1 MDKQPEATQTIIF
14 DDMVLEKIAGKTA
27 SEVDGVLSLQGN
39 LIDNL
44 SDRLTE
50 SDRPQSGVDIELDDQ
65 QKTVAIELDAILEYG
80 KRAEEILTKVTS
92 KITSAVTT
100 MTGYRVT
107 EVKLRVKDML
117 TKDEWQ
123 QRQQS
128 SRSKKKK
135 EIGRAHV

>member
-123 QRQQS
+123 QRQ
-128 SRSKKKK
+128 
-135 EIGRAHV
+135 HMT

>member
-107 EVKLRVKDML
+107 EVKLRVNDML

-135 EIGRAHV
+135 DD

>member
-1 MDKQPEATQTIIF
+1 MDKQPETTQTIIF

-135 EIGRAHV
+135 DD

>member
-1 MDKQPEATQTIIF
+1 MDKQSETKKIVTF
-14 DDMVLEKIAGKTA
+14 DDTVLEKIAGKTA

-44 SDRLTE
+44 SDRLTAG
-50 SDRPQSGVDIELDDQ
+50 DRPQSGVDIDLDDQ

-80 KRAEEILTKVTS
+80 KRAEEILTKVTI
-92 KITSAVTT
+92 KISSAVTT
-100 MTGYRVT
+100 MTGYQVT
-107 EVKLRVKDML
+107 EVKLQVKDML

-128 SRSKKKK
+128 SSDKKKK
-135 EIGRAHV
+135 

>member
-107 EVKLRVKDML
+107 EVKLWVKDML

-135 EIGRAHV
+135 DD

>member
-1 MDKQPEATQTIIF
+1 MDKQSETKKIVTF
-14 DDMVLEKIAGKTA
+14 DDTVLEKIAGKTA
-27 SEVDGVLSLQGN
+27 SEVDGELSLQGN

-44 SDRLTE
+44 SDRLTAG
-50 SDRPQSGVDIELDDQ
+50 DRPQSGVDIDLDDQ

-92 KITSAVTT
+92 KISSAVTT
-100 MTGYRVT
+100 MTGYQVT
-107 EVKLRVKDML
+107 EVKLQVKDML

-128 SRSKKKK
+128 SSDKKKK
-135 EIGRAHV
+135 

>member
-100 MTGYRVT
+100 MTGYRVF

-135 EIGRAHV
+135 DD

>member
-1 MDKQPEATQTIIF
+1 MDKQSETKKIVTF
-14 DDMVLEKIAGKTA
+14 DDTVLEKIAGKTA

-44 SDRLTE
+44 SDRLTAG
-50 SDRPQSGVDIELDDQ
+50 DRPQSGVDIDLDDQ
-65 QKTVAIELDAILEYG
+65 QKTVAIELDATLEYG

-92 KITSAVTT
+92 KISSAVTT
-100 MTGYRVT
+100 MTGYQVT
-107 EVKLRVKDML
+107 EVKLQVKDML

-128 SRSKKKK
+128 SSDKKKK
-135 EIGRAHV
+135 

>member
-135 EIGRAHV
+135 DD

>member
-1 MDKQPEATQTIIF
+1 MDKQSETKKIVTF
-14 DDMVLEKIAGKTA
+14 DDTVLEKIAGKTA

-44 SDRLTE
+44 SDRLTAG
-50 SDRPQSGVDIELDDQ
+50 DRPQSGVDIDLDDQ

-92 KITSAVTT
+92 KISSAVTT
-100 MTGYRVT
+100 MTGYQVT
-107 EVKLRVKDML
+107 EIKLQVKDML

-128 SRSKKKK
+128 SSDKKKK
-135 EIGRAHV
+135 

>member
-92 KITSAVTT
+92 KITSADRKSV
-100 MTGYRVT
+100 V
-107 EVKLRVKDML
+107 
-117 TKDEWQ
+117 
-123 QRQQS
+123 
-128 SRSKKKK
+128 
-135 EIGRAHV
+135 

>member
-1 MDKQPEATQTIIF
+1 MDKQSETKKIVTF
-14 DDMVLEKIAGKTA
+14 DDTVLEKIAGKTA

-44 SDRLTE
+44 SDRLTAG
-50 SDRPQSGVDIELDDQ
+50 DRPQSGVDIDLDDQ

-92 KITSAVTT
+92 KISSAVTT
-100 MTGYRVT
+100 MTGYQVT
-107 EVKLRVKDML
+107 EVKLQVKDML

-128 SRSKKKK
+128 SSDKKKK
-135 EIGRAHV
+135 

>member
-1 MDKQPEATQTIIF
+1 MDQQPEATQTIIF

-135 EIGRAHV
+135 DD

>member
-1 MDKQPEATQTIIF
+1 MDRQSETKKIVTF
-14 DDMVLEKIAGKTA
+14 DDTVLEKIAGKTA

-44 SDRLTE
+44 SDRLTAG
-50 SDRPQSGVDIELDDQ
+50 DRPQSGVDIDLDDQ

-92 KITSAVTT
+92 KISSAVTT
-100 MTGYRVT
+100 MTGYQVT
-107 EVKLRVKDML
+107 EVKLQVKDML

-128 SRSKKKK
+128 SSDKKKK
-135 EIGRAHV
+135 

>member
-117 TKDEWQ
+117 TKDEW
-123 QRQQS
+123 RNDNS
-128 SRSKKKK
+128 HLVVKRKRTTSR
-135 EIGRAHV
+135 

>member
-27 SEVDGVLSLQGN
+27 SEVDGVLSLQGK

-135 EIGRAHV
+135 DD

>member
-107 EVKLRVKDML
+107 EVKLRVKNML

-135 EIGRAHV
+135 DD

>member
-1 MDKQPEATQTIIF
+1 MDKQSETKKIVTF
-14 DDMVLEKIAGKTA
+14 DDTVLEKIAGKTA
-27 SEVDGVLSLQGN
+27 SEVDGVLSLQGD

-44 SDRLTE
+44 SDRLTAG
-50 SDRPQSGVDIELDDQ
+50 DRPQSGVDIDLDDQ

-92 KITSAVTT
+92 KISNAVTT
-100 MTGYRVT
+100 MTGYQVT
-107 EVKLRVKDML
+107 EVKLQVKDML

-128 SRSKKKK
+128 SSDKKKK
-135 EIGRAHV
+135 